1 MQQYIAQRCNT
12 QQYIAQQRI
21 AQRYAMQQY
30 TAQQYTAQLY
40 IAQLYIAQQ
49 YSTQQYIAQ
58 QRIAQRYAM
67 QQYTAQLY
75 IAQLYIAQLYIAH
88 ARRLLVPMRRP
99 VLVPPRPRIHPLRA
113 IRRCRSANRT
123 TTNGL
128 RIAKRL
134 PKPAPIEEHLS
145 GCSSFFTGHYR
156 CLLDADERSA

>member
-30 TAQQYTAQLY
+30 TA
-40 IAQLYIAQQ
+40 
-49 YSTQQYIAQ
+49 
-58 QRIAQRYAM
+58 